1 VSVADAVDRVAPA
14 VAHLR
19 VEGHRRGRAARTSG
33 SGSGFLITPD
43 GYLITNSHVAG
54 GAASVEVTLSDG
66 RVVGAQVV
74 GDDPDSDLA
83 VLKVAAGSLPW
94 CRFGDSR
101 RLRVGQIAIAIGSP
115 YGFRHTVTAGIV
127 SGLGRS
133 MRARTGR
140 LLDNILQTDAAL
152 NPGNSGGPLVGARG
166 EVIGV
171 NTAVILPAQG
181 ICFAIASAAA
191 ERVAVALIREGRVRR
206 AWLGVG
212 GETVPV
218 ARRIVRHFALA
229 RESGIRVDMVE
240 AESPAAAAGF
250 ENGDIILSLDGASV
264 ADIDDLQRALSG
276 DAISRAME
284 FRVLRRDALLFL
296 TAVPRERHRRGRG
309 AQAPEV
315 HRGAAR
321 LANAGDLWKNGPNEI
336 LGVTA
341 MLDRD
346 GYRPNVAIVV
356 VNAKNQVFWGKRVRE
371 HSWQFPQGGINP
383 GETPERA
390 MFRELHEETGLE
402 PKHIRILGRTR
413 DWLRYEVPH
422 HWVKREW
429 RGSYRGQKQIW
440 YLLRLVGRDTD
451 VSLRASERPEF
462 DAWRWHEYWVPLDSV
477 IEFKREVYRRA
488 LTELERFMHA
498 HPQTRR
504 ERLYGFPHPVMPP
517 SYGEP
522 SG

>member
-1 VSVADAVDRVAPA
+1 VPALEKRGLWRDIGFMLLDPPGLDANGEAGGARSPLLDVDGAGDADALLLDAYSLSVAHAVDRVAPA

-19 VEGHRRGRAARTSG
+19 VEGPRRGRVARGSG

-54 GAASVEVTLSDG
+54 GAGSVEVTLSDG
-66 RVVGAQVV
+66 RVVGAEVV

-83 VLKVAAGSLPW
+83 VLKVAASGLPW

-181 ICFAIASAAA
+181 ICFAIASATA

-218 ARRIVRHFALA
+218 ARRIVRYFALD
-229 RESGIRVDMVE
+229 RESGVRVDMVE
-240 AESPAAAAGF
+240 AGSPAAAAGF
-250 ENGDIILSLDGASV
+250 AKGDVILSLDGAAI

-284 FRVLRRDALLFL
+284 FRVLRRDALLRL
-296 TAVPRERHRRGRG
+296 TAVPRERR
-309 AQAPEV
+309 P
-315 HRGAAR
+315 AR
-321 LANAGDLWKNGPNEI
+321 
-336 LGVTA
+336 
-341 MLDRD
+341 
-346 GYRPNVAIVV
+346 
-356 VNAKNQVFWGKRVRE
+356 
-371 HSWQFPQGGINP
+371 
-383 GETPERA
+383 
-390 MFRELHEETGLE
+390 
-402 PKHIRILGRTR
+402 
-413 DWLRYEVPH
+413 
-422 HWVKREW
+422 
-429 RGSYRGQKQIW
+429 
-440 YLLRLVGRDTD
+440 
-451 VSLRASERPEF
+451 
-462 DAWRWHEYWVPLDSV
+462 
-477 IEFKREVYRRA
+477 
-488 LTELERFMHA
+488 
-498 HPQTRR
+498 
-504 ERLYGFPHPVMPP
+504 
-517 SYGEP
+517 
-522 SG
+522 